1 MFVPLKDD
9 QPLKII
15 RFQFVVLALIALN
28 VVLFLISGP
37 LRGEE
42 ALMVTATGFGVIPI
56 ELFDGAMKNAAAFH
70 PISEPLTLLSYMFLH
85 GGWLHLL
92 GNLAFL
98 WVFADNIEDA
108 FGHFGFLLFYIL
120 CGVAAGLVHAVMM
133 PDSLDPLIG
142 ASGAV
147 SGVLAA
153 YLLLY
158 PQSRTWILLFMKI
171 PLKIPAW
178 IVLGGWIALQFV
190 SLGIEQPEAQAVA
203 WWAHIGGFATGL
215 LFTLL
220 LRSPLWART

>member
-9 QPLKII
+9 QPLKVI
-15 RFQFVVLALIALN
+15 RFQYVVLALIVLN
-28 VVLFLISGP
+28 VVLFLVTGP
-37 LRGEE
+37 FRGDE
-42 ALMVTATGFGVIPI
+42 ALMVTAAGFGVVPV
-56 ELFDGAMKNAAAFH
+56 ELFDVAARNASALH

-85 GGWLHLL
+85 AGWLHLL
-92 GNLAFL
+92 GNMAFL

-120 CGVAAGLVHAVMM
+120 CGVAAALAHAFVE
-133 PDSLDPLIG
+133 PRSIDPLIG

-158 PQSRTWILLFMKI
+158 PQARVWILFLMRI

-178 IVLGGWIALQFV
+178 IVLGGWIILQFV
-190 SLGIEQPEAQAVA
+190 SLGLEQPEGQAVA

>member
-9 QPLKII
+9 QPLKVI
-15 RFQFVVLALIALN
+15 RFQYAVLALIVLN
-28 VVLFLISGP
+28 VVLFLITGP
-37 LRGEE
+37 FRGDE
-42 ALMVTATGFGVIPI
+42 ALMITATGFGVVPV
-56 ELFDGAMKNAAAFH
+56 ELFDVAARDVTAINQ
-70 PISEPLTLLSYMFLH
+70 ISEPFTLLTYMFLH
-85 GGWLHLL
+85 AGWLHLL

-120 CGVAAGLVHAVMM
+120 CGVAAGLAHAFMEPRSV
-133 PDSLDPLIG
+133 DPLVG

-153 YLLLY
+153 YMLLY
-158 PQSRTWILLFMKI
+158 PQARVWILFLMRI

-178 IVLGGWIALQFV
+178 IVLGGWLAFQFV
-190 SLGIEQPEAQAVA
+190 SLGMEQPEGQAVA

-220 LRSPLWART
+220 LRSPLWARR